1 METVKVE
8 RFPVDYEALQK
19 GDVITVERLEKI
31 TGKSHGTV
39 AHQLGVLQLMGQI
52 ERDMWAANKRVTL
65 KLDKGAIVVCTD
77 SEAAIKNARDFM
89 LGLRKLSRS
98 HVRNQFVD
106 VSQLADDERAAHE
119 RKLEVE
125 GKYLQAVASTRKEI
139 RLQSHSRSTPGL
151 PSPQ

>member
-8 RFPVDYEALQK
+8 RFPVDYETLKK
-19 GDVITVERLEKI
+19 GDVIPVERLEQI

-39 AHQLGVLQLMGQI
+39 EHQLAVLQLMGQI

-65 KLDKGAIVVCTD
+65 RLSKGAIAVCTD
-77 SEAAIKNARDFM
+77 SEAAIKNARDFI

-98 HVRNQFVD
+98 HIRNQHVD
-106 VSQLADDERAAHE
+106 VAQLTDDERASHE

-125 GKYLQAVASTRKEI
+125 GKYLQAVASTRKDI
-139 RLQSHSRSTPGL
+139 RLQAHSRSTPGL
-151 PSPQ
+151 PSPE